1 MFLKCFQVTLRS
13 VSATLVLGLS
23 IIACLVN
30 QELCVC
36 DVVALLGLSQPAI
49 SQHLKKLKKA
59 DIITERKVGTWVH
72 VRLNTELEPY
82 VREIINALPSKSE
95 VVKSYLKIKNTT
107 CL

>member
-49 SQHLKKLKKA
+49 SQHLKKLKKRISSQSVKLA
-59 DIITERKVGTWVH
+59 HGCMFVSI
-72 VRLNTELEPY
+72 LN
-82 VREIINALPSKSE
+82 
-95 VVKSYLKIKNTT
+95 
-107 CL
+107 